1 MISKNQTTSTV
12 FKEGTF
18 PRGGPCRKK
27 WNLVDAET
35 SSSFS
40 PSTTEVSESAEDGT
54 DALSHTFSS
63 SLSLSSKDPLPK
75 PLVKSIPRIYKEQL
89 EPIDMRFGVVRK
101 EDYSISVRKCHKKV
115 LSTRQFSRRAKASVA
130 FIVKRPGCII
140 CKEQGLMLQEL
151 VQSFPENRIAAWAV
165 VKEIDVDNEGLA
177 ALYQNYFRF
186 PFFLDKKMKLY
197 KAMGKNVINPFK
209 FFYNIRKNGA
219 RKRIDDK
226 GIEGTFIGK
235 GEGLILGGVL
245 IFDAKGN
252 IRYAYQEK
260 SGAEE
265 LPIEEFR
272 CALNAII
279 AEQESNYSD

>member
-1 MISKNQTTSTV
+1 MMNQKQATV
-12 FKEGTF
+12 TICEERRLARGRGHCNKVNFVGTD
-18 PRGGPCRKK
+18 
-27 WNLVDAET
+27 NSVA
-35 SSSFS
+35 
-40 PSTTEVSESAEDGT
+40 PSTTEVSESADDGT
-54 DALSHTFSS
+54 DALSQHVLSS
-63 SLSLSSKDPLPK
+63 SLSLSRNFPLPK
-75 PLVKSIPRIYKEQL
+75 ALVKSMPKIYKEKL
-89 EPIDMRFGVVRK
+89 EPIDMRFGVVRN
-101 EDYSISVRKCHKKV
+101 EGYSISVRKCHKKV

-151 VQSFPENRIAAWAV
+151 VQSFPENRVAAWAV
-165 VKEIDVDNEGLA
+165 VKEIDVDNDGLT
-177 ALYQNYFRF
+177 ALYQNFFRF

-197 KAMGKNVINPFK
+197 KAMGKNIINPFK
-209 FFYNIRKNGA
+209 FFYNISKNGA
-219 RKRIDDK
+219 RKRIADK

-245 IFDAKGN
+245 IFDAKGT

-260 SGAEE
+260 SAAEE

-279 AEQESNYSD
+279 ADHESQ

>member
-1 MISKNQTTSTV
+1 MLSVKQTTSAAV
-12 FKEGTF
+12 GAGTLV
-18 PRGGPCRKK
+18 RSGPCRKC
-27 WNLVDAET
+27 NLVDNAGNC
-35 SSSFS
+35 FS
-40 PSTTEVSESAEDGT
+40 PSTNDLSESEEDNT
-54 DALSHTFSS
+54 EMFSHTFSS
-63 SLSLSSKDPLPK
+63 SLSLSSNFPLPK
-75 PLVKSIPRIYKEQL
+75 SLVKSIPRIYKEQL
-89 EPIDMRFGVVRK
+89 EPLDMRFGTVRN
-101 EDYSISVRKCHKKV
+101 EGYTLSVRKCHKKV
-115 LSTRQFSRRAKASVA
+115 LSTRQFSRRAKASIA

-165 VKEIDVDNEGLA
+165 VKEIDVDNEGLT

-197 KAMGKNVINPFK
+197 KALGNNIANPFK

-219 RKRIDDK
+219 RKRIADR
-226 GIEGTFIGK
+226 GIEGTFMGK
-235 GEGLILGGVL
+235 GDGVILGGVL

-252 IRYAYQEK
+252 IRYAFQEN
-260 SGAEE
+260 STGEE

-279 AEQESNYSD
+279 AE